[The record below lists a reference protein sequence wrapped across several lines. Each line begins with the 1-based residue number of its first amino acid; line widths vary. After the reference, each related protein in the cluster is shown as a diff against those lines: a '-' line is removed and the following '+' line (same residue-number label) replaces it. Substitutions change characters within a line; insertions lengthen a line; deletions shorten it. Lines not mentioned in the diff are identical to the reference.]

1 MEYRGWMGVLDR
13 EEKSILQNQPAEI
26 MFTKFLLRKLDF
38 ITKVGK
44 KIILDHL
51 IGQRP
56 NLGFC
61 KK

>member
-1 MEYRGWMGVLDR
+1 MGVLDR

-51 IGQRP
+51 IGPRP